1 MAKTKKH
8 YKRDYEDHVVQDEID
23 AELNNKT
30 LLQHHPTIPSLMVPL
45 YDPVRPEIMNPKS
58 RLVTGS
64 TITIG
69 MNAEQRDEEMKFEL
83 ERRRIERLN
92 S

>member
-30 LLQHHPTIPSLMVPL
+30 LL
-45 YDPVRPEIMNPKS
+45 
-58 RLVTGS
+58 
-64 TITIG
+64 
-69 MNAEQRDEEMKFEL
+69 
-83 ERRRIERLN
+83 
-92 S
+92 

>member
-1 MAKTKKH
+1 
-8 YKRDYEDHVVQDEID
+8 
-23 AELNNKT
+23 
-30 LLQHHPTIPSLMVPL
+30 
-45 YDPVRPEIMNPKS
+45 MNPKS
-58 RLVTGS
+58 RLVAGS